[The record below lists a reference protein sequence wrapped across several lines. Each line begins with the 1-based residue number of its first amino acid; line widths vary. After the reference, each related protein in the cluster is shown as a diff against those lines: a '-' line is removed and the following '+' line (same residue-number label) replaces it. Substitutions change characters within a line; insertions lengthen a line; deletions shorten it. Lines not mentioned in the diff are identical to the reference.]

1 MKKVDKRDRQQVR
14 TAAELENKYDFANMA
29 NQQDSGKDSLQI
41 KALRQEMARYMAA
54 TNAVIAELSAQR
66 IISSASGEGLVVS
79 DGADAKLVSVSISG
93 PCELA
98 RIMTSAS
105 DRACTEAVFA
115 SPVILQ
121 EGDKLLLD
129 SIVRASGT
137 VEDLADA
144 DKEALSGLRT
154 FKGITTVSSE
164 PSAVIS
170 IEYVADPKAYIDNL
184 LRGGESGE

>member
-1 MKKVDKRDRQQVR
+1 MRKVNKRDRQQVR
-14 TAAELENKYDFANMA
+14 TAAELENKYDFSKMA
-29 NQQDSGKDSLQI
+29 NQQDLGKDSLQI
-41 KALRQEMARYMAA
+41 KALRQEVTRFMAA
-54 TNAVIAELSAQR
+54 TNAAIAELSSQR
-66 IISSASGEGLVVS
+66 IISSASGEGVEIS
-79 DGADAKLVSVSISG
+79 DGADARLISVSISG
-93 PCELA
+93 PCELT
-98 RIMTSAS
+98 RITTSAS
-105 DRACTEAVFA
+105 DGAGTEAVFA

-137 VEDLADA
+137 VEALTDA

-164 PSAVIS
+164 SSAVIS

-184 LRGGESGE
+184 LRGGENGE